1 MNDGREK
8 KSKIVRRLIPCPQY
22 DVSGMEYGLS
32 EMAEQGLVLE
42 KDGLFCSI
50 ATFEKTVP
58 QKIRY
63 CLQAAGKSTSVWAD
77 NLGDPDEEE
86 VELSKEFGWEYVAKR
101 GEFYIYRTIDS
112 DARDLHTDKEVQA
125 LAMDAVKKR
134 QRDNVIK
141 ILCFLV
147 IYPYIFL
154 DGNVFLTTFHAGTPV
169 VLIISIAILW
179 MIINAIVQAVKLTKL
194 RKRVLNGE
202 SLGSGKE
209 WKKGVRFYHANNILR
224 RCMYVVAIM
233 VFFKAL
239 GNHLMYEDYI
249 RIKEYTGDVPF
260 KTIEDFIPDG
270 KMESMGMKNWDTVR
284 EWSYFLSPVNYE
296 WNEAVIVTMEDG
308 THMSAGLEVS
318 YHETKADWIAKR
330 LVKEYLR
337 KGKDDKY
344 YKPLEF
350 EMQEVDEVVAYTK
363 VLDIPNVIMRKGN
376 KIIYASFFTSGD
388 NAMKLEL
395 SEWAGYLAESLVE

>member
-1 MNDGREK
+1 MEAKK

-22 DVSGMEYGLS
+22 DVSGMEYWLS

-42 KDGLFCSI
+42 KDGLFCGI

-169 VLIISIAILW
+169 VLIISMAILW

-224 RCMYVVAIM
+224 RCMYVVAIV

-344 YKPLEF
+344 YKPLKF

-388 NAMKLEL
+388 NAIKLEL
-395 SEWAGYLAESLVE
+395 SEWAGYLAECLVE

>member
-1 MNDGREK
+1 MEAKK

-22 DVSGMEYGLS
+22 DVSGMEYWLS

-42 KDGLFCSI
+42 KDGLFCGI

-169 VLIISIAILW
+169 VLIISMAILW

-224 RCMYVVAIM
+224 RCMYVVAIV

>member
-1 MNDGREK
+1 MMEEK
-8 KSKIVRRLIPCPQY
+8 KESKLVRRLIPCPQY
-22 DVSGMEYGLS
+22 DVSGMECWLS

-42 KDGLFCSI
+42 KDGLFCGI

-63 CLQAAGKSTSVWAD
+63 CLQAAGKSTSMWAD
-77 NLGDPDEEE
+77 NLGDPDEAE

-101 GEFYIYRTIDS
+101 GEFYIYCTTDS

-125 LAMDAVKKR
+125 LAMDAMKKR
-134 QRDNVIK
+134 QRDNVFK
-141 ILCFLV
+141 ILCFV
-147 IYPYIFL
+147 IIYPYLFL
-154 DGNVFLTTFHAGTPV
+154 EGKFFLTTLHAGTLV
-169 VLIISIAILW
+169 VVIISMAVLW
-179 MIINAIVQAVKLTKL
+179 MIINSIVQAVKLTKL
-194 RKRVLNGE
+194 RKCVLNGE
-202 SLGSGKE
+202 PLGSGKE
-209 WKKGVRFYHANNILR
+209 WKKGVKFYHANNILR
-224 RCMYVVAIM
+224 RCMYVVAIV

-239 GNHLMYEDYI
+239 GNHLMNEDYI
-249 RIKEYTGDVPF
+249 PLKEYTGNVPF

-296 WNEAVIVTMEDG
+296 WNEGVIVTMEDG

-350 EMQEVDEVVAYTK
+350 EMQEMDEVVAYTE
-363 VLDIPNVIMRKGN
+363 VLDIPSVIMRKGN

>member
-1 MNDGREK
+1 MEAK
-8 KSKIVRRLIPCPQY
+8 KELKIVRRLIPCPQY
-22 DVSGMEYGLS
+22 DVSGMECWLS

-42 KDGLFCSI
+42 KDGLFCGI

-63 CLQAAGKSTSVWAD
+63 CLQAAGKSTSMWAD
-77 NLGDPDEEE
+77 DLGDPDAEE

-101 GEFYIYRTIDS
+101 GEFYIYRTTDPE
-112 DARDLHTDKEVQA
+112 ARELHTDKEVQA

-169 VLIISIAILW
+169 VLIISMAILW
-179 MIINAIVQAVKLTKL
+179 MIIHSIVQAVKLTKL

-209 WKKGVRFYHANNILR
+209 WKKGVKLYHANNILR
-224 RCMYVVAIM
+224 RCMYVVAIV

-239 GNHLMYEDYI
+239 GNHLMNKDYI
-249 RIKEYTGDVPF
+249 PLKEYTGNVPF

-296 WNEAVIVTMEDG
+296 WNEGVIVTMKDG

-344 YKPLEF
+344 YKPLKF
-350 EMQEVDEVVAYTK
+350 EMQEMDEVVAYTE
-363 VLDIPNVIMRKGN
+363 VLDIPTVIMRKGD
-376 KIIYASFFTSGD
+376 KIIRASFFTSGD
-388 NAMKLEL
+388 NVIKLEL

>member
-1 MNDGREK
+1 MEEK
-8 KSKIVRRLIPCPQY
+8 KEPKLVRRLIPCPQY
-22 DVSGMEYGLS
+22 DVSGMECWLS
-32 EMAEQGLVLE
+32 EMAQQGLVLE
-42 KDGLFCSI
+42 KDGLFCGI

-63 CLQAAGKSTSVWAD
+63 CLQAAGKSTSMWAD
-77 NLGDPDEEE
+77 NLGDPDEAE

-101 GEFYIYRTIDS
+101 GEFYIYRTTDP

-125 LAMDAVKKR
+125 LAMDAMKKR
-134 QRDNVIK
+134 QRDNVFK
-141 ILCFLV
+141 ILCFV
-147 IYPYIFL
+147 IIYPYLFL
-154 DGNVFLTTFHAGTPV
+154 EGKVFLTTLHAGTLV
-169 VLIISIAILW
+169 VVIISMAVLW
-179 MIINAIVQAVKLTKL
+179 MIINSIVQAVKLIKL

-209 WKKGVRFYHANNILR
+209 WKKGVKFYHANNILR
-224 RCMYVVAIM
+224 RCMYVVAIV

-239 GNHLMYEDYI
+239 GNHLMNKDYI
-249 RIKEYTGDVPF
+249 PLKEYNGNVPF

-296 WNEAVIVTMEDG
+296 WNEGVIVTMEDG

-318 YHETKADWIAKR
+318 YHETQANWIAKC

-350 EMQEVDEVVAYTK
+350 EMQEMDEVVAYTT
-363 VLDIPNVIMRKGN
+363 VLDIPSVIMRKGN
-376 KIIYASFFTSGD
+376 KIIYARFFTSGD
-388 NAMKLEL
+388 SAMKLEL